1 MNINITLFAV
11 ATAFA
16 LFIWFTAHFVWPPLM
31 RAIEDRQ
38 KKIADGLAAAE
49 EGKRALVEA
58 ERVGESSLKEARERA
73 QSMVSD
79 SERRA
84 NQIVDEAKASAK
96 GEADRILA
104 SAQEQIQQE
113 ITKAKGQLRE
123 QVAVLAV
130 SGAEKILKREI
141 DAKVHADMLNQLKA
155 QL

>member
-1 MNINITLFAV
+1 MNINLTLFAV
-11 ATAFA
+11 AGAFFF
-16 LFIWFTAHFVWPPLM
+16 FILFTAKFVWPPLM
-31 RAIEDRQ
+31 KAIEQRQ
-38 KKIADGLAAAE
+38 KQIADGLAAAE
-49 EGKRALVEA
+49 EGKHALVEA
-58 ERVGESSLKEARERA
+58 ERRGESSIREARERT
-73 QSMVSD
+73 QVMMSD

-84 NQIVDEAKASAK
+84 NQIMEEAKANAK

-104 SAQEQIQQE
+104 SAQEQILQE

-141 DAKVHADMLNQLKA
+141 DAKAHSDMLNQLKA

>member
-11 ATAFA
+11 AIAFA
-16 LFIWFTAHFVWPPLM
+16 VFIWLTARFVWPVLM
-31 RAIEDRQ
+31 KKIEERQ
-38 KKIADGLAAAE
+38 KQIADGLAAGE

-58 ERVGESSLKEARERA
+58 ERRGESSLKEARERA
-73 QSMVSD
+73 QVMMSD

-84 NQIVDEAKASAK
+84 NQIVEEAKANAK

-141 DAKVHADMLNQLKA
+141 DAKAHADMLNQLKA